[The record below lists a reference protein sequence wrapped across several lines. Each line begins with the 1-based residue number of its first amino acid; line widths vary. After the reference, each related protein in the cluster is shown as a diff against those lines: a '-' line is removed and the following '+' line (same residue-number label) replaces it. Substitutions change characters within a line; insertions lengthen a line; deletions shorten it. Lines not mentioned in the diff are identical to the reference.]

1 MYGETT
7 FEGLRPSEASFLRE
21 LVRLLRSQASAE
33 AWDGK
38 SDAELLAPL
47 VVPPRVVHGE
57 PDPDVFL
64 WIELF
69 HAAVARVIE
78 DRTGV
83 RCALMIR
90 LHHEGYGRIVILA
103 GRLVVVSRYVRDVTR
118 FGFDGVE
125 RLAEA
130 GEKLAESGV
139 ELIQRFPDV
148 ARLGG

>member
-1 MYGETT
+1 MYGEST

-21 LVRLLRSQASAE
+21 FLRLLRSQGSAD

-47 VVPPRVVHGE
+47 LLPPSAAVGE

-69 HAAVARVIE
+69 HAAVARVVE
-78 DRTGV
+78 ERAGV
-83 RCALMIR
+83 RCTVMMR
-90 LHHEGYGRIVILA
+90 LHHEGYGRIVLLA

-118 FGFDGVE
+118 FSFDGVE

-130 GEKLAESGV
+130 GEKLAASGV